1 MTRHLSPILAL
12 LALVAAAVAAPLVA
26 QAQQDEMQQHR
37 FVPTP
42 EDRAAFLDARIA
54 ALHAGL
60 ELTPDQEKLW
70 PPLDSALHDFGKLVA
85 DQRQK
90 FHDTKQSLDPIAKLK
105 MRSDNMIARGQG
117 LAKIADAASPLYAVL
132 SDAQKHRLP
141 ILTRAIFH
149 PFHHHGMMAEGPGGM
164 MGEDMMGRMRAHMMD
179 GDQPDGGRAPTTT
192 TDAAGSAF
200 KGSAR
205 SADHPSL
212 ANGLGEGVFW

>member
-1 MTRHLSPILAL
+1 MNRLLSPILAS
-12 LALVAAAVAAPLVA
+12 LAVAAAAVAAPLGV

-70 PPLDSALHDFGKLVA
+70 PPLDSALRDFAKLVA

-90 FHDTKQSLDPIAKLK
+90 FRDERGSLDPIAKLK

-117 LAKIADAASPLYAVL
+117 LRKIADASTPLYAVL

-149 PFHHHGMMAEGPGGM
+149 PFHHRGMMAEGM
-164 MGEDMMGRMRAHMMD
+164 MDRMCAHMMD
-179 GDQPDGGRAPTTT
+179 GDQPDSGTEPN
-192 TDAAGSAF
+192 
-200 KGSAR
+200 
-205 SADHPSL
+205 DHD
-212 ANGLGEGVFW
+212 